1 MINKVILV
9 GNVGRDPEMKT
20 TGAGTRIA
28 TTSLATNE
36 RKKDQDGNWT
46 DHTEWHRLVAWGRTA
61 EIFEQYVQK
70 GRQLYI
76 EGVLRTR
83 EWEGQEGQKRKTTE
97 IHVREM
103 KLLGGRGGGGGGGGG
118 AGTPQYEE
126 PGGVAQGFPDD
137 ADDVPF

>member
-9 GNVGRDPEMKT
+9 GNVGRDPEMKST
-20 TGAGTRIA
+20 QSGTRLA

-36 RKKDQDGNWT
+36 RRKDADGNWG

-61 EIFEQYVQK
+61 EIFEQYVRK

-76 EGVLRTR
+76 EGVLRTT
-83 EWEGQEGQKRKTTE
+83 EWEGQDGQKRKTTE

-103 KLLGGRGGGGGGGGG
+103 KLLGGRQGGG
-118 AGTPQYEE
+118 AGPE
-126 PGGVAQGFPDD
+126 PADYGAVAQSFPDD

>member
-9 GNVGRDPEMKT
+9 GNVGRDPEMRST
-20 TGAGTRIA
+20 QSGTRLA

-36 RKKDQDGNWT
+36 RRRDADGNWT

-61 EIFEQYVQK
+61 EIFEQYVRK

-83 EWEGQEGQKRKTTE
+83 EWEGQDGQKRKTTE

-103 KLLGGRGGGGGGGGG
+103 KLLGGRQDSG
-118 AGTPQYEE
+118 AGAEYDE

>member
-20 TGAGTRIA
+20 TQSGTRLA

-36 RKKDQDGNWT
+36 RRKDQDGNWG

-83 EWEGQEGQKRKTTE
+83 EWESQEGGKRKTTE

-103 KLLGGRGGGGGGGGG
+103 KMLGGRQGGGGGES
-118 AGTPQYEE
+118 YDD
-126 PGGVAQGFPDD
+126 PGPVAQGFPDD

>member
-9 GNVGRDPEMKT
+9 GNVGRDPEMRST
-20 TGAGTRIA
+20 QSGTRLA

-36 RKKDQDGNWT
+36 RRRDADGNWT

-61 EIFEQYVQK
+61 EIFEQYVKK

-83 EWEGQEGQKRKTTE
+83 EWEGQDGQKRRTTE

-103 KLLGGRGGGGGGGGG
+103 KLLGGRQDGGG
-118 AGTPQYEE
+118 APEYDD